1 MFLIIENFN
10 TYNLAFSSEI
20 QKRIK
25 KVNPWYWYLI
35 ESISSML
42 GHKSIRT
49 PQIYSKVIKAKVC
62 EDMGKLKR
70 KLSLLVAT
78 FLAVFRNITYQLH
91 FQKSKKIPDIIIGN
105 LKTN

>member
-1 MFLIIENFN
+1 
-10 TYNLAFSSEI
+10 
-20 QKRIK
+20 
-25 KVNPWYWYLI
+25 
-35 ESISSML
+35 ML

-78 FLAVFRNITYQLH
+78 FLAVFRNITYQLY
-91 FQKSKKIPDIIIGN
+91 FSDFYNFRKESQKDSRYN
-105 LKTN
+105 YRESLN